1 MNILLV
7 YPRWDYPTF
16 GELQEPLGILHV
28 GAMLKRAGHS
38 VRMVDLTV
46 DPIEALDEALL
57 SAEMVGLSSSTAMYG
72 RACKVLDRIRA
83 TRPDV
88 PVVLGGPHATIQA
101 SESLRR
107 GFDAVALGEGEH
119 TAVDLA
125 AAIADGRPLWEVPSV
140 VALKDGAPTA
150 GPVRPFEPDLDSL
163 PDADR
168 TLIRY
173 EEYFKQGLNHIGMMP
188 TRGCPWNCLFCK
200 PMQDRLFGRKVRGKS
215 IPRIVA
221 EMKWIVDHLG
231 KRQFLFKDDTLVL
244 GGVEWFKEFD
254 AELRAQGIHG
264 VGWSCQS
271 RVDQIDRPLVEV
283 MKSAGLEGIAFG
295 VESGS
300 QRVLDYYRKG
310 IKPSQTI
317 AAFDLCHEMGIG
329 THAFIML
336 GAPVETKDDL
346 KSTVELVR
354 RIKTESVSVSV
365 TTPAPG
371 TALYD
376 DIVARGLFNL
386 KENEDSDYLHNSR
399 PIKLSALSIA
409 DLAEAERAIL
419 DLVPTA
425 FFRDQLEERLRKLVA
440 GAST

>member
-7 YPRWDYPTF
+7 YPRWNYPTF
-16 GELQEPLGILHV
+16 GELQEPLGILHI
-28 GAMLKRAGHS
+28 GAMLRRAGHE
-38 VRMVDLTV
+38 VRLVDLTV
-46 DPIEALDEALL
+46 DPIEALDAALP
-57 SAEMVGLSSSTAMYG
+57 AAGMVGISSSTAMYG
-72 RACKVLDRIRA
+72 RACKVLDHIKA
-83 TRPDV
+83 ARPEV
-88 PVVLGGPHATIQA
+88 PVVIGGPHATVLA
-101 SESLRR
+101 EETLRR

-125 AAIADGRPLWEVPSV
+125 AAISEGRPLWQVPAV
-140 VALKDGAPTA
+140 MALKDGAPA
-150 GPVRPFEPDLDSL
+150 VGPARAFEPDLDSL

-168 TLIRY
+168 TLLRY
-173 EEYFKQGLNHIGMMP
+173 DEYFKQGLNHVGLMP

-200 PMQDRLFGRKVRGKS
+200 PMQDRLFGRQVRAKS

-221 EMKWIVDHLG
+221 EMKNIIDTFG

-244 GGVEWFKEFD
+244 GGPEWFAEFE
-254 AELRAQGIHG
+254 AEQKRQGVHG

-271 RVDQIDRPLVEV
+271 RVDQITRPLLEA
-283 MKSAGLEGIAFG
+283 MKPAGLEGIAFG

-300 QRVLDYYRKG
+300 QRVLNYYRKG
-310 IKPSQTI
+310 IRPEQTI

-336 GAPVETKDDL
+336 GAPVETKQDL
-346 KSTVELVR
+346 NATVELVK

-376 DIVARGLFNL
+376 DIRARGLYNL
-386 KENEDSDYLHNSR
+386 VDPEDSDYLQNSR
-399 PIKLSALSIA
+399 PILLGELTVR

-419 DLVPTA
+419 DATPRA
-425 FFRDQLEERLRKLVA
+425 FFREQLEERLRKLVE
-440 GAST
+440 GAA